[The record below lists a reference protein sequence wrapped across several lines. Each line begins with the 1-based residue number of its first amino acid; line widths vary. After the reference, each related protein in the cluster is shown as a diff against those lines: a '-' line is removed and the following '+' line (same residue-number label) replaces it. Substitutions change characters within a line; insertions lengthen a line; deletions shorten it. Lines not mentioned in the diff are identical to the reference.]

1 VAAEKRRSHDGGLRS
16 GFGDLRSS
24 VNSSVKTATAW
35 GRTDPTAAARDWAV
49 VVVKTAP
56 GMKLAAPDRAACRYL
71 DPPSYGMMRG
81 GGGKVR
87 PGGRCASVSGRLLQA
102 PAALVLLVL
111 EMDGGVS
118 CEVR

>member
-1 VAAEKRRSHDGGLRS
+1 LKSVVRRRWRRQKLEERRAVAAEKRRSHDGGLRS

-71 DPPSYGMMRG
+71 DPPSYGMMRRG
-81 GGGKVR
+81 VKFDQVAG
-87 PGGRCASVSGRLLQA
+87 
-102 PAALVLLVL
+102 VLP
-111 EMDGGVS
+111 
-118 CEVR
+118 